1 MVDRSTTAELATLKN
16 VRAFWELLTRHG
28 KYLPDFSSKY
38 VTEKQLLAVQ
48 QNKIF
53 SLTQAQVVFRICVK
67 PPSKMILVQKL
78 MSYLQQHNVESGI
91 NLAKQ
96 NFPDKNWLVIAIATI
111 TNGADEIFHKDY
123 LPVPAQILPQAN

>member
-53 SLTQAQVVFRICVK
+53 SMT
-67 PPSKMILVQKL
+67 
-78 MSYLQQHNVESGI
+78 
-91 NLAKQ
+91 
-96 NFPDKNWLVIAIATI
+96 
-111 TNGADEIFHKDY
+111 
-123 LPVPAQILPQAN
+123 